1 MISTTMYTFP
11 DGISV
16 NQWNWVVESL
26 KQLYPDIRWNSGRNL
41 SELQDG
47 FNPNNVRGL
56 IVKYSNVD
64 GYRLLYVREST
75 YLDYVYHYG
84 ITSHQIQD
92 GSLLL
97 NNFDSDTYFPPLNE
111 SENGNRYTEEDLEF
125 FYKNKTLFYEINPKT
140 GVPFPADEF
149 HIEEGIPYDDIGTHY
164 WVGKTGDYYDI
175 CWDNKKRLEGY
186 DCMEKGPDGLI
197 RNLNSGRL
205 IPVDFYNPKIS
216 SHDLFDSLNESENG
230 GCLLRKGDK
239 VKINWQGKPRIGY
252 PNRGV
257 VVTVFG
263 DNEYSEVLV
272 KIDGFN
278 GHYGDDSE
286 ECINSDCW
294 YHDCNDLVL
303 DYDYDK
309 TSKLFESEDNW
320 WEDVIKDYHNLDV
333 EEGEWKVVDEGQHYP
348 GNITLFYYFNIS
360 NIRDKIDKVAL
371 DNGIVKSDY
380 DLTTEEGIEEYTNR
394 IERVT
399 GWSVYS
405 QTVPKDI
412 IGDRYDGDGL
422 ENGDICLKF
431 KGEWNHKTHWSRE
444 PVYHMMRLKDKAHFV
459 IGKSGVKRKEPK
471 RVNESKWVDDVVK
484 EFIYKIPLKP
494 EELEYYWPHII
505 RALKERHPGIMWGSN
520 DELETDDFYSHF
532 YYHKE
537 GVVLYITT
545 GKKPYPSMA
554 QSAYGELGYLL
565 KNGYIEENHEIFEL
579 SDLLNID
586 TEDIFNKINESEEF
600 DWFDDIK
607 PPVEI
612 GDVFYIVDRNPHS
625 MEKKSKG
632 YKPKNV
638 RYIITIADI
647 ILNEKDINQSV
658 IKYKPCRPT
667 NVTYNP
673 KDYSSESVNCY
684 DYVDLEADDIDENGY
699 EDVDLK
705 WFIENLLNT
714 EYWRFM
720 GNSL

>member
-471 RVNESKWVDDVVK
+471 RVNESK
-484 EFIYKIPLKP
+484 
-494 EELEYYWPHII
+494 EL
-505 RALKERHPGIMWGSN
+505 
-520 DELETDDFYSHF
+520 
-532 YYHKE
+532 
-537 GVVLYITT
+537 
-545 GKKPYPSMA
+545 
-554 QSAYGELGYLL
+554 
-565 KNGYIEENHEIFEL
+565 
-579 SDLLNID
+579 
-586 TEDIFNKINESEEF
+586 

-612 GDVFYIVDRNPHS
+612 GDVFYIVDASPHS